1 MASLFNLQS
10 GIIRKNL
17 TSGMLHKEI
26 CSAHMICFILQVFN
40 TATNYKISEY
50 QHGRKKGKNMSHVAC
65 KWVVNAYDY
74 EANPDPKHMCV
85 MYLNDQ

>member
-65 KWVVNAYDY
+65 K
-74 EANPDPKHMCV
+74 
-85 MYLNDQ
+85 